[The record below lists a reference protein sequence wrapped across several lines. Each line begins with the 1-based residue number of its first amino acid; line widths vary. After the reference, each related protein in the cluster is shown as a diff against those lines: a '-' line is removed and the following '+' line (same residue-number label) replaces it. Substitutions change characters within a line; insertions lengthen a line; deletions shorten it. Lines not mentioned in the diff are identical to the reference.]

1 MHDMPRSVREDVSME
16 ECSALLNNIPV
27 FKLADPNFLRQV
39 SLAMSTYV
47 FAPGDIVLYN
57 GDMGREMY
65 CVQRGYVEVRVCFSD
80 TNVNEQRYVHYSI
93 LVIKKCHLNRL
104 IL

>member
-1 MHDMPRSVREDVSME
+1 MHDMPQSVCEDVSME
-16 ECSALLNNIPV
+16 ECSTLLNNIPV
-27 FKLADPNFLRQV
+27 FKLADHNFLRQV

-65 CVQRGYVEVRVCFSD
+65 CVQRGYVEVIILFFCYEY
-80 TNVNEQRYVHYSI
+80 VNLHNY
-93 LVIKKCHLNRL
+93 K
-104 IL
+104 